1 MVRAL
6 LREADAHAPGGTLA
20 VGAEKAL
27 GEVMQKLAGKLREDP
42 INRLSTLPRVW
53 GCSPV

>member
-1 MVRAL
+1 MARAL
-6 LREADAHAPGGTLA
+6 LHQADAHAPGGTLA

-42 INRLSTLPRVW
+42 INRSSTLPRVW